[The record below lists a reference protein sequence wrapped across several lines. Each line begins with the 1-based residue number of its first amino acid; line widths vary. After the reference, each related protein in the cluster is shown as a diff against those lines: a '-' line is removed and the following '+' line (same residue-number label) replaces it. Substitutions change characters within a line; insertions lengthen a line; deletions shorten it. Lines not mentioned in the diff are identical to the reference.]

1 METDNKQIRYGA
13 LISYGSIG
21 INIIVALLY
30 IPWMAEKIGQ
40 SNYGL
45 YVLATSFINI
55 FLIDFGLS
63 SAVSCFLAKYRAV
76 GDYKT
81 ANQFFAVITKL
92 YVFIDL
98 LIALVLVGIYFFIGF
113 LYKGLTPEE
122 LNIFKVLY
130 CIVGSFSVL
139 FFPFVPVTGVLTA
152 YEKFIQMKLCDLGQK
167 LLVVLLIV
175 IALWNGYGVFAVV
188 TANAVG
194 SLFFVIVKIM
204 IVQKSTPIH
213 ISLLHTKFDRKVMKG
228 ILSFSVW
235 TAIINLAQ
243 RYIFNIAPSILGIV
257 SDSKE
262 IALFSPANILEG
274 YFYTFAAAVNGLFL
288 AKVSRYVALKEEKQI
303 FSLMLKVGRYQM
315 TVMGLI
321 FIGFICIGHE
331 FMVLWMGVEY
341 EKAWLCSILL
351 FVPDFLL
358 FTEQIANTAVIVK
371 NEVKRQAI
379 GSIIMAMISILLSL
393 LLCGKLGAI
402 GSCIAIMC
410 AYFFIYIYMNI
421 VYKKYLA
428 IDIIRFFK
436 ECYLSFVLPYSIT
449 IVAGWILCNRLCLSS
464 GWFFWFIKAV
474 MVCMIY
480 SVLVWCLAL
489 KKEEREGIKERIGN
503 GIKRVF
509 S

>member
-1 METDNKQIRYGA
+1 METDNKQIKYGA
-13 LISYGSIG
+13 IISYSSIG
-21 INIIVALLY
+21 INVVVALLY

-45 YVLATSFINI
+45 YVLATSFINV

-63 SAVSCFLAKYRAV
+63 SAVSCFLARYRAI
-76 GDYKT
+76 GDSKA
-81 ANQFFAVITKL
+81 ANQFFTIITKL
-92 YVFIDL
+92 YLFIDL
-98 LIALVLVGIYFFIGF
+98 FIALVLLGIYFFIGF

-122 LNIFKVLY
+122 LNTFKGLY

-139 FFPFVPVTGVLTA
+139 FFPFVPVTGILTA

-167 LLVVLLIV
+167 LLTVLLIV
-175 IALWNGYGVFAVV
+175 FALWNRYGVFAIV

-194 SLFFVIVKIM
+194 SLFFVVVKIIIVK
-204 IVQKSTPIH
+204 KSTPIR
-213 ISLLHTKFDRKVMKG
+213 ILSLHTTFDREKIKG
-228 ILSFSVW
+228 ILSFSIW

-288 AKVSRYVALKEEKQI
+288 AKVSRYVALKEENQI

-321 FIGFICIGHE
+321 FIGFICVGHE

-351 FVPDFLL
+351 FIPDFLL
-358 FTEQIANTAVIVK
+358 FTEQIANTAIIVK

-379 GSIIMAMISILLSL
+379 GSIIMAVISITLSL
-393 LLCGKLGAI
+393 MLCGKLGAI

-410 AYFFIYIYMNI
+410 AYFFIYVYMNI
-421 VYKKYLA
+421 VYKKYLG
-428 IDIIRFFK
+428 IDIRKFFK
-436 ECYLSFVLPYSIT
+436 DCYISFILPYSIAV
-449 IVAGWILCNRLCLSS
+449 IAGWSICNKVYLSS
-464 GWFFWFIKAV
+464 GWFHLLIKAV
-474 MVCMIY
+474 MVCVIY
-480 SVLVWCLAL
+480 SVVVWCFAL
-489 KKEEREGIKERIGN
+489 KREEREKIKERFEN
-503 GIKRVF
+503 GIKRIF